1 MSEYDYTPA
10 ARRAYLANQSYVAK
24 WASQSAPSP
33 HTSFSGSPMM
43 HRSHMPV
50 DSPYTLYD
58 LPSSSSHSSS
68 SYSSRSSASRSHA
81 PRFSATST
89 SRSSGS
95 SSRWTSSPSTSSV
108 TPSQSIS
115 QVSYRVSSS
124 THFPPSRSHPPHS
137 PHHRGSHHISH
148 RRSHAHRPSTYVI
161 APPAPS
167 LYPYTQRAP
176 GMIILSG
183 RGGAPQVV
191 FY

>member
-10 ARRAYLANQSYVAK
+10 ARRAYLASQSYVAK

-58 LPSSSSHSSS
+58 LPSSSS
-68 SYSSRSSASRSHA
+68 YSSRSSASRSHV
-81 PRFSATST
+81 PRISATST
-89 SRSSGS
+89 SRSSSS

-115 QVSYRVSSS
+115 QAPYRVSSS

-137 PHHRGSHHISH
+137 PHHHGSHHISH

-167 LYPYTQRAP
+167 PHAYTQRAP
-176 GMIILSG
+176 GMIIPSG